1 MEDKYLLAA
10 LEMVEKVFSEW
21 DSHEEGRMVRKLV
34 EEIRSKKVLY
44 TRT

>member
-1 MEDKYLLAA
+1 MEDKYLLPS

-21 DSHEEGRMVRKLV
+21 DSPEEGRMVRKLV